1 MDIDGDVDLK
11 STAPKITQRYTQP
24 KSSLPSNFEKW
35 VHSYTQHPSHLSPS
49 SHHAVCREVDW
60 FSLSSVIALLCFA
73 PFIVYFFVMACDQYQ
88 CSVSQPLLELYSGE
102 STLLSIWARSPSFT
116 WEAAKIYAVWVGFQV
131 KRGEE
136 WRVRGFT
143 QGYDI
148 LVKSN

>member
-1 MDIDGDVDLK
+1 M
-11 STAPKITQRYTQP
+11 
-24 KSSLPSNFEKW
+24 
-35 VHSYTQHPSHLSPS
+35 
-49 SHHAVCREVDW
+49 DW